1 MVKRII
7 AILLISIA
15 YSCTATQPGAVVEE
29 KKPIKYRVVVH
40 KSNGEKIVSQTLR

>member
-15 YSCTATQPGAVVEE
+15 YSCTASKPGVIVEE

-40 KSNGEKIVSQTLR
+40 KSNGEKIVSQTLK